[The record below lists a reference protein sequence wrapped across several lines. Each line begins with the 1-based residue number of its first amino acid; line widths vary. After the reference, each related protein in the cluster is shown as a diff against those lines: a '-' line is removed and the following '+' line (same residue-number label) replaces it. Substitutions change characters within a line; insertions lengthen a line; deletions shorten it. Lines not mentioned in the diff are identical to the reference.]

1 MSERYKT
8 QEELREEEIVKNFLI
23 NHPDF
28 FSLHPEM
35 LEGLALPHD
44 TGKAVSLV
52 ERQVSVL
59 RQRNVEL
66 RHRLNELLD
75 TAHAND
81 GLFEKTKTL
90 VLHLLEADSLQRL
103 VETLYDN
110 LRENFDIPSCSLLIL
125 GDTPQ
130 AAHSPA
136 RVVAEE
142 QAVTQ
147 IGALLRSSRPLCG
160 VLRPEEVRLLFAEKA
175 EEVGSVAAVRLGGD
189 RPFAILALGN
199 PDPRYYQANSGTLFL
214 SYIAEILQRL
224 MPRFL

>member
-8 QEELREEEIVKNFLI
+8 QEELREEDIVKNFLI

-81 GLFEKTKTL
+81 GLFEKTKSL
-90 VLHLLEADSLQRL
+90 VLHLLEADTLQRL

-110 LRENFDIPSCSLLIL
+110 LQENFDIPSCSLLIL
-125 GDTPQ
+125 GDSSESVL
-130 AAHSPA
+130 SPA
-136 RVVAEE
+136 RIVGED
-142 QAVTQ
+142 QALSQ
-147 IGALLRSSRPLCG
+147 IGTLLRSSRPLCG
-160 VLRPEEVRLLFAEKA
+160 VLRPDEIQFLFAEKA
-175 EEVGSVAAVRLGGD
+175 EQVGSVAAVRLGGD
-189 RPFAILALGN
+189 RPFGILALGN
-199 PDPRYYQANSGTLFL
+199 PDSRYYQANSGTLFL

-224 MPRFL
+224 MPRYL

>member
-8 QEELREEEIVKNFLI
+8 QDELREEEIVKNFLI
-23 NHPDF
+23 DHPDF
-28 FSLHPEM
+28 FSIHPEM

-75 TAHAND
+75 TAHSND
-81 GLFEKTKTL
+81 SLFEKTKTL

-110 LRENFDIPSCSLLIL
+110 LHENFDIPSCSLLIL
-125 GDTPQ
+125 GDGKI
-130 AAHSPA
+130 AASPA
-136 RVVAEE
+136 RIVAEE
-142 QAVTQ
+142 QAATQ
-147 IGALLRSSRPLCG
+147 IGALLRSSRPQCG
-160 VLRPEEVRLLFAEKA
+160 VLRPDEIRFLFGEKA
-175 EEVGSVAAVRLGGD
+175 DQVSSVAAVRLGGD
-189 RPFAILALGN
+189 QPFAILALGN
-199 PDPRYYQANSGTLFL
+199 PDSRYYQANSGTLFL
-214 SYIAEILQRL
+214 SYIAEVLQRI